1 MPLASE
7 MTDRPKTARKPGRP
21 RSEEA
26 RQALLD
32 ATARLMEEMP
42 IRKITIGG
50 IAKEAGVGKPTI
62 YRWWN
67 SKCAIVMDAFLAT
80 AAPQIPFPKSGSA
93 VDALTLQVKR
103 VIKLLRCRS
112 GRIVA
117 EMVGEG
123 QSDPHILEEFRDR
136 FFSRLLA
143 PARAVIE
150 QGKGSGEFD
159 EGLDTDLALDLIYG
173 PIYYRLLVGHQPLDD
188 RFAKALPIRVIA
200 ALTVAGNSH

>member
-1 MPLASE
+1 